1 MKSAMTND
9 IGSAN
14 VINMLNLWITPDM
27 WQDKALFAEIKEV
40 IQKLSE
46 PSYQLSERELIITQ
60 ELINGLLEA
69 TLVSFKKADDFQKN
83 ELSLVL
89 NDVTNFLSFL
99 EVGTETH

>member
-1 MKSAMTND
+1 MKIVTSNSTVND
-9 IGSAN
+9 N
-14 VINMLNLWITPDM
+14 VINMLSLWVTPDM
-27 WQDKALFAEIKEV
+27 WQDKMLFAEIKEV

-89 NDVTNFLSFL
+89 NDITKFLSFL